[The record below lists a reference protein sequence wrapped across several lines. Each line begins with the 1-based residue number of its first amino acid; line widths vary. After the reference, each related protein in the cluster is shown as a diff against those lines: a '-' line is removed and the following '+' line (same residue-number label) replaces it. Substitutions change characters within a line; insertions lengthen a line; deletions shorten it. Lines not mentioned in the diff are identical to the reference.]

1 MADCGV
7 TTACWQSMNRTCD
20 TAPQSKLLRSYRC
33 SLFIWV
39 YNPGFPFW
47 FYRQGLKNNF
57 ATSDLSLKHRFC
69 PFRPVENESTCWLAD
84 PANQLHRRRQN
95 QAPPETFTALI
106 TSCLTTALP
115 RVLWPYTCPAPAPTE
130 WGHDLPFLFHLYFVI
145 KLDFMRSKSKLR
157 FKSNTIKRV
166 YFFLPYWN
174 QACVSIAPRTCPSVW
189 PVRRNTSL
197 WRRNHTSLWAWLL
210 QEGGAAR
217 AGSCRSLWRAS
228 NRTAACRGMGESKE
242 VNASSGPIE
251 PQPKHHI
258 RKPLH
263 LLASSLRWCA
273 AEHQRAGFDLPEPQ
287 WGRGHLEGQR
297 CVALGPAASARG
309 QHGGRAGPWWA
320 AASHSRQWL
329 WCQLVPLVGHVAGP
343 AQVSTQR
350 KYNIVLDVWLC
361 FVIWWCCQ
369 QLQTGHYTRKK
380 SLYLH

>member
-84 PANQLHRRRQN
+84 PANQLHRRRRQN

-130 WGHDLPFLFHLYFVI
+130 WGHDLPFLFHLYFII

-166 YFFLPYWN
+166 YFFFFFCRIEIKPVFRLLPG
-174 QACVSIAPRTCPSVW
+174 
-189 PVRRNTSL
+189 PVPV
-197 WRRNHTSLWAWLL
+197 
-210 QEGGAAR
+210 
-217 AGSCRSLWRAS
+217 C
-228 NRTAACRGMGESKE
+228 
-242 VNASSGPIE
+242 
-251 PQPKHHI
+251 
-258 RKPLH
+258 
-263 LLASSLRWCA
+263 
-273 AEHQRAGFDLPEPQ
+273 DL
-287 WGRGHLEGQR
+287 
-297 CVALGPAASARG
+297 
-309 QHGGRAGPWWA
+309 
-320 AASHSRQWL
+320 
-329 WCQLVPLVGHVAGP
+329 
-343 AQVSTQR
+343 
-350 KYNIVLDVWLC
+350 
-361 FVIWWCCQ
+361 
-369 QLQTGHYTRKK
+369 
-380 SLYLH
+380 